1 MKIFLYQQYKGKE
14 TNYKDF
20 LVPTVLRNRNKLWNI
35 NGRGGGVS
43 PRSWTTTNSRGGV
56 GAGR

>member
-35 NGRGGGVS
+35 NGRGGGGCF
-43 PRSWTTTNSRGGV
+43 TKELDDDEL
-56 GAGR
+56 

>member
-1 MKIFLYQQYKGKE
+1 MKIFLYKQYKGKE

-35 NGRGGGVS
+35 NGRGGGGCF
-43 PRSWTTTNSRGGV
+43 PTELEDDEL
-56 GAGR
+56 